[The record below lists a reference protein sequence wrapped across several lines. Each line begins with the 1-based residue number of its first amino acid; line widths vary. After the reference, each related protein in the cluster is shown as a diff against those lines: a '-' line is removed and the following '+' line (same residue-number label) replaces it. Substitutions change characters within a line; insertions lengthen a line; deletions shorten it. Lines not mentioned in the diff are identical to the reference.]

1 MVRLAKAIIMR
12 RRDFITLLG
21 GAAAAWPLAAR
32 AQQTATP
39 VIGYLG
45 LTTAQ
50 SSAYMLASFRKGL
63 SELGFEDGRN
73 VTLDR
78 PVVGAKLL
86 KPISSG
92 SPGGR
97 KTVSS
102 AGISVML
109 VRNATIMPRPASKP
123 SSDSP
128 L

>member
-21 GAAAAWPLAAR
+21 GAAATWPLAAR

-78 PVVGAKLL
+78 PVVGAKQHRILL
-86 KPISSG
+86 DKPLGRSHADARTGTVFRRPGRMAG
-92 SPGGR
+92 SR
-97 KTVSS
+97 S
-102 AGISVML
+102 AAVARS
-109 VRNATIMPRPASKP
+109 
-123 SSDSP
+123 
-128 L
+128 